1 MRARP
6 PVPVARRTWA
16 AAAALALLASAAAAT
31 GAPPVVLAA
40 PALDPACASAPERPA
55 SRAVA
60 PASVAADLPAPFAY
74 RPNETEQAAALA
86 EATTVVTKQ
95 AAELGLDGCYRE
107 KPREIAGRVDLLSPF
122 EFLVYST
129 FDADLQKRDALL
141 EQYRTDPR
149 GAIKNL
155 GDAFPSTRAQAALAS
170 YAYYDVSSDRIRVNA
185 EHVPSAEL
193 RRVLVHEFW
202 HAMPKARRWSE
213 GEGRLLRASGF
224 WLQEQPA
231 GRRIWLPVEDR
242 RGLPYASYL
251 LDEAMATLMETRYA
265 GPSKHAR
272 PDLLEVQGYLDKL
285 MSVAGR
291 DDVLDAY
298 LGSEPEA
305 LAALTQAHRAE
316 FPELEVL
323 ARP

>member
-1 MRARP
+1 MIMS
-6 PVPVARRTWA
+6 VAGGLSRT
-16 AAAALALLASAAAAT
+16 LMAT
-31 GAPPVVLAA
+31 FAVVVAVSPTPALAA
-40 PALDPACASAPERPA
+40 PACTTTPERSF

-60 PASVAADLPAPFAY
+60 PAAVAAGLPAPFAY
-74 RPNETEQAAALA
+74 QPDAREQATALA
-86 EATTVVTKQ
+86 EAVTVVGRQ
-95 AAELGLDGCYRE
+95 AAELGVEACYRE
-107 KPREIAGRVDLLSPF
+107 KPSEIAGRVDFLSPF

-129 FDADLQKRDALL
+129 FDQDPQKRDALL
-141 EQYRTDPR
+141 DQYVTDPR
-149 GAIKNL
+149 SAIKGL
-155 GDAFPSTRAQAALAS
+155 GDTFPSTRAQATLAG

-185 EHVPSAEL
+185 AQVPAADL

-202 HAMPKARRWSE
+202 HAMPKSRSWSE
-213 GEGRLLRASGF
+213 SDGKVLRASGF
-224 WLQEQPA
+224 WMQEQRA

-272 PDLLEVQGYLDKL
+272 PELIEVQGYLDKL
-285 MSVAGR
+285 MTVANR
-291 DDVLDAY
+291 DEVLRAY
-298 LGSEPEA
+298 LGSQPDA
-305 LAALTQAHRAE
+305 LAQITESHRAQ